1 MANQQ
6 RKSGSAR
13 TKNTNAKPHD
23 PNPGPVVKSQQAKQT
38 SAQNAKSGQNTKA
51 ARAESIKSSREAA
64 KKRYERNQ
72 REMRII
78 RIGSAVLLVA
88 VIALIG
94 YGVYSW
100 AGDQG
105 SNDKPEKT
113 VVDYTYAGGQHVDG
127 AIQYAESPPVGGE
140 HNTVWQN
147 CGYYAQPVNNENAV
161 HSLEHGAVWI
171 TYQPDLPQDQVDKL
185 KDIAEGQ
192 DYVLVSPYPGLDS
205 PVVASTWNHQIKLDG
220 AGDPDLK
227 RFINNYKQGV
237 DTPEPGA
244 ACSGGTSAVKTS

>member
-13 TKNTNAKPHD
+13 ATKNGNAKPRD
-23 PNPGPVVKSQQAKQT
+23 PNPGPAVKSPQAQRT
-38 SAQNAKSGQNTKA
+38 SAQNT
-51 ARAESIKSSREAA
+51 RAGRADAIKSSREAA

-78 RIGSAVLLVA
+78 RIGSAVILVA
-88 VIALIG
+88 LIALIG
-94 YGVYSW
+94 YGVFRW
-100 AGDQG
+100 AGDKTD
-105 SNDKPEKT
+105 NAAPEKT
-113 VVDYTYAGGQHVDG
+113 VANYTYAGGQHVNG
-127 AIQYAESPPVGGE
+127 AVQYAEIPPVGGE
-140 HNTVWQN
+140 HNPVWQN
-147 CGYYAQPVNNENAV
+147 CGYYSAEINNENGV

-171 TYQPDLPQDQVDKL
+171 TYQPDLPQDQIDKL
-185 KDIAEGQ
+185 KDIAEEQ

-220 AGDPDLK
+220 ANDKDLM
-227 RFINNYKQGV
+227 RFINNYKQGP

-244 ACSGGTSAVKTS
+244 ACSGGTSATKSA

>member
-6 RKSGSAR
+6 RKAGSAR
-13 TKNTNAKPHD
+13 PKNPNAKPHD
-23 PNPGPVVKSQQAKQT
+23 PKPGPVVKSQQAKQAPT
-38 SAQNAKSGQNTKA
+38 QNTKA
-51 ARAESIKSSREAA
+51 GRAEAIKSSREAA

-72 REMRII
+72 REMRLI

-88 VIALIG
+88 VIGLLG
-94 YGVYSW
+94 YGIYSW
-100 AGDQG
+100 ANDK
-105 SNDKPEKT
+105 SNNDKPEKT
-113 VVDYTYAGGQHVDG
+113 VANYTYAGGQHVDG

-147 CGYYAQPVNNENAV
+147 CGYYAQPINNENGV

-171 TYQPDLPQDQVDKL
+171 TYQPDLPQDQIDKL
-185 KDIAEGQ
+185 EKLAEGQ

-227 RFINNYKQGV
+227 RFINNYKQGP

-244 ACSGGTSAVKTS
+244 SCSNGTSAVKTS

>member
-13 TKNTNAKPHD
+13 TTKNANAKPHD
-23 PNPGPVVKSQQAKQT
+23 PNPGPAVKSQQAQRT
-38 SAQNAKSGQNTKA
+38 SAQGT
-51 ARAESIKSSREAA
+51 RAGRADAIKSSREAA

-94 YGVYSW
+94 YGVFQW
-100 AGDQG
+100 AGDQ
-105 SNDKPEKT
+105 SENDPPEKT
-113 VVDYTYAGGQHVDG
+113 VADYTYPGGQHVDG
-127 AIQYAESPPVGGE
+127 TVAYTESPPVGGE
-140 HNTVWQN
+140 HNARWQN
-147 CGYYAQPVNNENAV
+147 CGFYSAEIYSENAV

-171 TYQPDLPQDQVDKL
+171 TYQPDLPQDQIDKL
-185 KDIAEGQ
+185 KSITEGQ
-192 DYVLVSPYPGLDS
+192 DYILTSPYPGLDS

-220 AGDPDLK
+220 ANDKDLM
-227 RFINNYKQGV
+227 RFINNYKQGA

-244 ACSGGTSAVKTS
+244 SCSGNISTTK